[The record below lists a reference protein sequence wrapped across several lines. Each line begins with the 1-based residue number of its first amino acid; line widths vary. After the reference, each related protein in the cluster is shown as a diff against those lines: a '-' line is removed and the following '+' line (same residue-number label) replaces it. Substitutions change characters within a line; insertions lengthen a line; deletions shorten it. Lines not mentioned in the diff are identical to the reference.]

1 MRGQTASMPTT
12 EVFETVAPS
21 EPWTERVGG
30 QVELA
35 LIGRILWRRRKAIA
49 FACLGAMAATLVYCL
64 LATPQ
69 YTAFAQILVD
79 PRDKQVVSNDVNPSS
94 IAADGGVTQVES
106 QGSVLLSNK
115 VLLRAIDA
123 THLES
128 DPEFNGVGRFAAITR
143 WLSVFSKPQDAEQ
156 KLEDLQAKT
165 LTALRKHA
173 SYKRADKVLVLDLA
187 VYANDPDKAAAIANA
202 IADAYLADQTETRAD
217 AGREAS
223 KSLTSRLGEL
233 QAKVQ
238 EAEDAVEDY
247 RAKNNFVMS
256 TGQLVSDQEINQTT
270 AQLTAAQNRASSLR
284 AQLDQLH
291 SDPGVQGTPEA
302 MASGVMVRLRDR
314 ESAIV
319 EKLSSA
325 SRQLG
330 PLHPDI
336 ASLEQSLKD
345 VRGLIAKEIQRLRQA
360 AEADYARAVDD
371 QRSLSRKLD
380 GMKSKSLEDNKADVH
395 LRELQRQADAAR
407 SIYQAFLLRAQ
418 ETMEAANVDTAN
430 SRIIT
435 RALRPQ
441 QKSWPPTL
449 LLLLASGLGGLSLG
463 ASATLA
469 REYLNPSLLT
479 SAQARQLVDAP
490 VLGVVAGR
498 DLARERVASSGSRSH
513 GKTADNVARSLLRKL
528 PNVAS
533 PDEAKIGAC
542 IYLLS
547 PSSAAAARA
556 RFAERLADFSVREG
570 RQTLLVDADLS
581 TASHADRG
589 GLLEVLRGEQTV
601 SDLAYIETDDRYS
614 RLAKGGVDPEDW
626 RPREN
631 NDAFRLRR
639 MRRCYDLVIL
649 DAGSMTE
656 NDRLAT
662 LAGQCDL
669 LALVA
674 EIGQPQAEVAAEAE
688 AAALAQGKFD
698 AIVLVD
704 PTNAL

>member
-1 MRGQTASMPTT
+1 MPTS
-12 EVFETVAPS
+12 EVFETAAPS
-21 EPWTERVGG
+21 EPRTERVVG

-35 LIGRILWRRRKAIA
+35 LIGHILWRRRKAIA
-49 FACLGAMAATLVYCL
+49 LAGLAAMAAMLVYCL

-79 PRDKQVVSNDVNPSS
+79 PRDKQVVSNDINPSS

-106 QGSVLLSNK
+106 QGNVLLSNK

-128 DPEFNGVGRFAAITR
+128 DPEFNGSGRFAAIKR
-143 WLSVFSKPQDAEQ
+143 WLSVFSKPQDAER
-156 KLEDLQAKT
+156 KLEDLQATT
-165 LTALRKHA
+165 LIALRKHA
-173 SYKRADKVLVLDLA
+173 SYKRAEKVLVLDLA

-202 IADAYLADQTETRAD
+202 IADAYLADQADARAD

-247 RAKNNFVMS
+247 RAKNNFVVS
-256 TGQLVSDQEINQTT
+256 TGQLVSDQEINQTI
-270 AQLTAAQNRASSLR
+270 AQLTAAQNRVSSLR
-284 AQLDQLH
+284 AQLDQLR
-291 SDPGVQGTPEA
+291 SDPGAQGTPEA
-302 MASGVMVRLRDR
+302 MNSGVMVRFRDR

-336 ASLEQSLKD
+336 ASLQQSLKD
-345 VRGLIAKEIQRLRQA
+345 VRGLIAKETQRLRQA
-360 AEADYARAVDD
+360 AEADYTRAVDD
-371 QRSLSRKLD
+371 QRALSRKLD
-380 GMKSKSLEDNKADVH
+380 AMKSKSLDDNKADVH
-395 LRELQRQADAAR
+395 MRELQRQADAAR
-407 SIYQAFLLRAQ
+407 SIYQAFLVRAQ
-418 ETMEAANVDTAN
+418 ETMEASNVDTTN

-463 ASATLA
+463 ASASLA

-479 SAQARQLVDAP
+479 PAQARQIVDAP
-490 VLGVVAGR
+490 VLGVVAAR
-498 DLARERVASSGSRSH
+498 DLGRERAALHAPPPRAR
-513 GKTADNVARSLLRKL
+513 TADKVARSLLRKL
-528 PNVAS
+528 PNATS
-533 PDEAKIGAC
+533 SDETKIGLC
-542 IYLLS
+542 VYLVS
-547 PSSAAAARA
+547 PPSAAAARA
-556 RFAERLADFSVREG
+556 RFAERLADYSVREG
-570 RQTLLVDADLS
+570 RQTLLVDADL
-581 TASHADRG
+581 AGGAQADRG
-589 GLLEVLRGEQTV
+589 GLREVLRGEQTV
-601 SDLAYIETDDRYS
+601 SDLAYIETDDRFS
-614 RLAKGGVDPEDW
+614 RLAKGAADPEDW

-649 DAGSMTE
+649 DGGSMTE
-656 NDRLAT
+656 NDRLSA

-674 EIGQPQAEVAAEAE
+674 EIGQPQAGLAAEAE
-688 AAALAQGKFD
+688 AAALAQGRFD

-704 PTNAL
+704 PTDAS

>member
-1 MRGQTASMPTT
+1 MPTT

-21 EPWTERVGG
+21 EPQIERAGG
-30 QVELA
+30 QMELA
-35 LIGRILWRRRKAIA
+35 LIGRILWRRRKAIVLA
-49 FACLGAMAATLVYCL
+49 SLAAMAATLVYCL

-69 YTAFAQILVD
+69 YTASASILVD

-115 VLLRAIDA
+115 VLLRAIDV

-128 DPEFNGVGRFAAITR
+128 DPEFNGVGRFGAITR
-143 WLSVFSKPQDAEQ
+143 WLSVFSKPQDTEQ

-165 LTALRKHA
+165 LIALRKHA

-202 IADAYLADQTETRAD
+202 IADAYLVDQADTRAA

-247 RAKNNFVMS
+247 RTKNNFVVS
-256 TGQLVSDQEINQTT
+256 TGQLVSDQVINQTT
-270 AQLTAAQNRASSLR
+270 AQLTAAQNRAASLR
-284 AQLDQLH
+284 AQIDQLRD
-291 SDPGVQGTPEA
+291 DPGAQGTPEA

-336 ASLEQSLKD
+336 GSLQQSLKD
-345 VRGLIAKEIQRLRQA
+345 VRGLIAKETQRLRQA
-360 AEADYARAVDD
+360 AEADYARAADD
-371 QRSLSRKLD
+371 SRALSRKLD
-380 GMKSKSLEDNKADVH
+380 AMKSKSLDDSKADVRM
-395 LRELQRQADAAR
+395 RELQRQVDAAR
-407 SIYQAFLLRAQ
+407 SIYQSFLVRAQ
-418 ETMEAANVDTAN
+418 ETMEASNVDTTN

-441 QKSWPPTL
+441 QKSWPSTF

-479 SAQARQLVDAP
+479 SAQARQLIDAP

-498 DLARERVASSGSRSH
+498 DLARERLALPAPRSR
-513 GKTADNVARSLLRKL
+513 GKTADNIARLLLRKL
-528 PNVAS
+528 PNDVS
-533 PDEAKIGAC
+533 PDETKIGAC
-542 IYLLS
+542 IYLVS
-547 PSSAAAARA
+547 PPSAAAARA

-581 TASHADRG
+581 GAMHADRG
-589 GLLEVLRGEQTV
+589 GLLEVLRGEQSV
-601 SDLAYIETDDRYS
+601 SDLAYVESDDKFS
-614 RLAKGGVDPEDW
+614 RLAKGGADPEDW

-639 MRRCYDLVIL
+639 MRRCYDLVVL
-649 DAGSMTE
+649 DAGSLID
-656 NDRLAT
+656 NDRLSA

-674 EIGQPQAEVAAEAE
+674 EIGQPQSGLTAEAE
-688 AAALAQGKFD
+688 AAELAQSKFD
-698 AIVLVD
+698 AIILVD
-704 PTNAL
+704 PTDAS